1 MPPFLMEFV
10 HVCLNL
16 QVSCGF
22 MNDRLFHSKKRLKV
36 IFVVGEYIYIY
47 FVYSVDCEM

>member
-1 MPPFLMEFV
+1 MPPFLMEFA
-10 HVCLNL
+10 HIHLNL

-47 FVYSVDCEM
+47 VVCSVDSEI